1 MRGTPEGRAAEVVVA
16 VGAGAPGA
24 EAVEAEAEEVVVGAE
39 AEEVVAEAG

>member
-16 VGAGAPGA
+16 VGA